1 MLAFEAELIH
11 LPRSLIEAI
20 WEALES
26 LDSLDSQ
33 RQRERRSSP
42 QPGTRSVRQRLFAH
56 LEVRC
61 VKSYTELR

>member
-33 RQRERRSSP
+33 RQRDLRSRRSL
-42 QPGTRSVRQRLFAH
+42 VRGQLDSGCLH
-56 LEVRC
+56 TW
-61 VKSYTELR
+61 KSDA